1 MLSHGT
7 LVRLGLARERLR
19 DDVQPAPSIAAIAH
33 DAGWSTFQ
41 FIRLFAAVFGTTPHQ
56 CRIDARL
63 ERARHL
69 LARGD
74 LSVTE
79 VCLDVGFSSL
89 GSFSAQF
96 ARRVG
101 DSPSV
106 YRRRV
111 FALPRRANA
120 VPHALVP
127 SCLLLMGGLAG
138 LELAISEKTRRR
150 AFVSSDA
157 HTPTE

>member
-1 MLSHGT
+1 MLSHST
-7 LVRLGLARERLR
+7 IVRLSIARERLR
-19 DDVQPAPSIAAIAH
+19 DAAQPAPSIAAVAR

-41 FIRLFAAVFGTTPHQ
+41 FIRLFSAVFGITPHQ

-74 LSVTE
+74 RSVTD
-79 VCLDVGFSSL
+79 VCMDVGFSSL

-101 DSPSV
+101 EPPSF

-111 FALPRRANA
+111 FAYPKRANA

-127 SCLLLMGGLAG
+127 SCFLLMGGLAG

-150 AFVSSDA
+150 GSVSSSA
-157 HTPTE
+157 HTPLE